1 MTRFSDIV
9 ETARDQQDTADGA
22 NGSGESNSDQQQGWS
37 TESDGIEEPAFPFS
51 EASQEQVYPRASTYQ
66 RFEDFRD
73 FELKRELR
81 DRGLRG
87 VSGRE
92 LDEALLKLA
101 MAHEEEYADLV
112 EDGRRGE

>member
-9 ETARDQQDTADGA
+9 ETAREQQDMTDEHQQTG
-22 NGSGESNSDQQQGWS
+22 GSDSEQQQTGS
-37 TESDGIEEPAFPFS
+37 TDSGRLDEPAFPFS
-51 EASQEQVYPRASTYQ
+51 EASQEQVYPQASTYQ

-92 LDEALLKLA
+92 LDDALLRLA

-112 EDGRRGE
+112 ENARREK

>member
-9 ETARDQQDTADGA
+9 ETAREQRDSADEGRET
-22 NGSGESNSDQQQGWS
+22 GESDSEQQQGES
-37 TESDGIEEPAFPFS
+37 TDSHALEEPAFPFS

-73 FELKRELR
+73 FELERELR

-92 LDEALLKLA
+92 LDDALLRLA
-101 MAHEEEYADLV
+101 MAHEDEYADLV
-112 EDGRRGE
+112 EDARRGG